1 MRLNPDKIP
10 NEIDE
15 KFLDYGKN
23 DISMLYDF
31 YGKERNGVFKGRQ
44 VASLMILACTVDSM
58 VAEYN
63 GFEAYVA
70 RQRIR

>member
-1 MRLNPDKIP
+1 MCLNPDKIP

-15 KFLDYGKN
+15 KFLDYSKN
-23 DISMLYDF
+23 DISLLDAF